1 MIHYGKDLKEKL
13 LLGLVKDLEAATH
26 HIAEARSE
34 WLLRIAPVY
43 NVAALW
49 LNDAVD
55 YAKKEGIYRFGVKHS
70 MKFAD
75 RYIETGIKE
84 VVRYAMDSEGQKFL
98 LDFFDNSEDALRSN
112 TQGLYYPIYNYIS
125 KLGFHHLDVCAAL
138 GVSLAVAELAIKA
151 ESQLQ
156 DKWRESWGYTVPLIV
171 DMRKFPDLLRNV
183 IGVVEPNASPVGL
196 ADDKACLI
204 AMNTFIA
211 KAFSVKTSELVA
223 GEALAKNPAI
233 RRELDRE
240 ALREAKWNAD

>member
-1 MIHYGKDLKEKL
+1 MIHYGEDLKEKL
-13 LLGLVKDLEAATH
+13 RLGLIKDLEAATH
-26 HIAEARSE
+26 NIAEARSE

-43 NVAALW
+43 NVASLW
-49 LNDAVD
+49 LSDAVD
-55 YAKKEGIYRFGVKHS
+55 YAKKSGIYRFGVKHS

-75 RYIETGIKE
+75 RYIENGIKE
-84 VVRYAMDSEGQKFL
+84 VVRYAKDSDGRKFL
-98 LDFFDNSEDALRSN
+98 LDFFDNSESVLRAN

-125 KLGFHHLDVCAAL
+125 KLGFHRLDICAAL

-156 DKWRESWGYTVPLIV
+156 DKWREAWGYTVPLIA

-183 IGVVEPNASPVGL
+183 IAVVEPNAAPVGL
-196 ADDKACLI
+196 SDDKSCLI

-211 KAFSVKTSELVA
+211 KAFSVTTSEAVE
-223 GEALAKNPAI
+223 GEALARNPAI

-240 ALREAKWNAD
+240 ALREAKSNTD

>member
-1 MIHYGKDLKEKL
+1 MIHYGEDLKDKL
-13 LLGLVKDLEAATH
+13 RLGLVKDLEAATH

-55 YAKKEGIYRFGVKHS
+55 YAKKAGIYRFGIKHS

-75 RYIETGIKE
+75 RYIENGIKE

-98 LDFFDNSEDALRSN
+98 LDFFDNSEDILRGN

-156 DKWRESWGYTVPLIV
+156 DKWREAWGYTVPLIV

-183 IGVVEPNASPVGL
+183 IGVVEPNAAPVGL

-211 KAFSVKTSELVA
+211 KAFSVKTSEIVA

-240 ALREAKWNAD
+240 ALREAKRNAD